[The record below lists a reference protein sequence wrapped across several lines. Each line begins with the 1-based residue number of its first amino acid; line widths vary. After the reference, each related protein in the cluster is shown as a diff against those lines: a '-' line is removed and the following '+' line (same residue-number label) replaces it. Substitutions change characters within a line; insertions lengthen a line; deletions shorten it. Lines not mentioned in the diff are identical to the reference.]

1 MAHPVPAQSADVA
14 KPELVRGTAHDR
26 ARRAA
31 NDDRRQLAR
40 SGIVAAI
47 FFVVA
52 VALILV
58 ARALRSDDPAATAI
72 ARRELQLNSLKP
84 GEESYRIV
92 PVFRRSAIDYFR
104 ATRGVVALTNRRLL
118 YLGLRPHELF
128 APADAP
134 PTFEE
139 NDFPLDSTLRMKTTR
154 SFFGL
159 GQAVN
164 IHSDKG
170 SLRLDVPASA
180 EPTAGLLTLAID
192 VRRERAVAQ
201 GEKLRQLAQRADE
214 ERKAAEADAR
224 KPKYYTV
231 RRGDALASVA
241 TRWNT
246 LPDSLRVWNHL
257 PNNKIRVG
265 QVLLVKPQT

>member
-1 MAHPVPAQSADVA
+1 MAHPLPTQSADLP
-14 KPELVRGTAHDR
+14 KPELVRQTAH
-26 ARRAA
+26 RRGSLTSG
-31 NDDRRQLAR
+31 DDRRQLVR
-40 SGIVAAI
+40 SGIIAAA
-47 FFVVA
+47 FFLVA

-84 GEESYRIV
+84 GEQEYRVV

-104 ATRGVVALTNRRLL
+104 ATRGVVALTNRRLV

-128 APADAP
+128 APPDAP

-139 NDFPLDSTLRMKTTR
+139 SDFPLDSTLRMRTTM

-159 GQAVN
+159 GRAVVV
-164 IHSDKG
+164 HSSNG
-170 SLRLDVPASA
+170 SIRLDLPASA
-180 EPTAGLLTLAID
+180 EPTASLLTLAVG
-192 VRRERAVAQ
+192 VRRERARAQ
-201 GEKLRQLAQRADE
+201 GDRLRQLAQRAEE
-214 ERKAAEADAR
+214 ERRAAEADAR

-231 RRGDALASVA
+231 QRGDALASVA

-246 LPDSLRVWNHL
+246 SPDSLRAWNHL
-257 PNNKIRVG
+257 PDNRIRVG